1 MSFGKRVKKLREK
14 KGLTRQELSQA
25 LNITY
30 AALSKYETDERFPSE
45 DILSRI
51 ADYFEVSIDELI
63 GRVYSSDIDSNYVQ
77 SVSHTNRYSKELE
90 KHIETAKEI
99 SQLEEDDQRFIL
111 EMIKKLKRNKQDK

>member
-63 GRVYSSDIDSNYVQ
+63 GRVYSSNIDSNYAQ
-77 SVSHTNRYSKELE
+77 SVSRTNRYSKELE